1 MYLMRHKCAS
11 TGCLSALKKLWYVA
25 TRLIWYV
32 NQTVKS
38 DCIPTQWLKAQKNH
52 GNLTLAF
59 IFGFS
64 KTNLNSLFVKL
75 LSVTV

>member
-1 MYLMRHKCAS
+1 MCFHWV
-11 TGCLSALKKLWYVA
+11 LKYIKKAMVCGYQA
-25 TRLIWYV
+25 YTYV

-52 GNLTLAF
+52 RNLALAF
-59 IFGFS
+59 IFGFG
-64 KTNLNSLFVKL
+64 KTIPNSLFVKL